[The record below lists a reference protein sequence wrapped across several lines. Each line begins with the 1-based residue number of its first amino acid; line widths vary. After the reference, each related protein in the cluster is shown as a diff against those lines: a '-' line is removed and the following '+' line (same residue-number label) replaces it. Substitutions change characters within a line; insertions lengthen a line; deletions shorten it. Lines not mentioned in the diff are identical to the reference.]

1 MGGQTH
7 RILTRTGGSIEHG
20 GLSEALNYNSR
31 RAQECA
37 RDRGAGQLNSGHDDT
52 AQLGARRHR
61 AILRAVVVSHETQ
74 ILRHQRSH
82 AIRLYRVDE
91 RAGPRV
97 LSRRPIS
104 RLALLPRQ
112 HCSPPPLPS

>member
-1 MGGQTH
+1 MGTSVVLLQFVHIYKATGQPRAYRAHACTTTH
-7 RILTRTGGSIEHG
+7 SDIKSRI
-20 GLSEALNYNSR
+20 
-31 RAQECA
+31 
-37 RDRGAGQLNSGHDDT
+37 
-52 AQLGARRHR
+52 
-61 AILRAVVVSHETQ
+61 VSHETQ